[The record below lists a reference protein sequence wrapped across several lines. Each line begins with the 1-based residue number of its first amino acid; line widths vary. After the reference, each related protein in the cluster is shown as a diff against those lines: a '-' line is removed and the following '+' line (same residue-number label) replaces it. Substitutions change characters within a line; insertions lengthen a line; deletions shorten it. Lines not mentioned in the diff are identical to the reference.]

1 MKLGS
6 LFSGSGGF
14 ELAGTFYGIEPVWA
28 SEIEPFP
35 ILVTTKRFPNMKHYG
50 DVSKIDGAKVE
61 PVDIVTFGSPCQ
73 DLSIAGKRA
82 GLEDGLRSNLFY
94 QAVRIIKEMRK
105 ATNNQYPRWA
115 VWENVP
121 GAFTSNNGNDF
132 RSVLETLVGV
142 KENVS
147 IPKPNQWNTSGSI
160 LGRDYSLA
168 WRVLDAQYWG
178 VAQRRRRIFLVCD
191 FDGSCASK
199 VLFESDG
206 LSRYSAESVRSFQ
219 KASRTSQDGIDPSVQ
234 GGGQYYDSHPSDSR
248 VTGPE
253 TVASTVCSKYGTGG
267 GNTPLVQEPKVFGF
281 SPKSSNAMKS
291 SNPDSGCYQADSVRT
306 LDHRGGDPNCDQ
318 GGMAIVE
325 TVDVRLSSDGT
336 INRRSHIYE
345 TARVRCLDTGGQNPD
360 SNHGGV
366 AIVHAV
372 DMGAGKSV
380 CDVLEEKSPTLSTTH
395 YGAPAVNTVE
405 EPAYSMKLGMM
416 LRFDNKPS
424 KDVSVSLDT

>member
-1 MKLGS
+1 MYQYLNLTNGTHREAYWEEITPLRGESSMLNTGELPNAAVESS
-6 LFSGSGGF
+6 LSAT
-14 ELAGTFYGIEPVWA
+14 LMIRVHPRFYLSQTACQGILRRASDRSKRLPEPLKTA
-28 SEIEPFP
+28 LI
-35 ILVTTKRFPNMKHYG
+35 RQ
-50 DVSKIDGAKVE
+50 SK
-61 PVDIVTFGSPCQ
+61 
-73 DLSIAGKRA
+73 
-82 GLEDGLRSNLFY
+82 
-94 QAVRIIKEMRK
+94 
-105 ATNNQYPRWA
+105 
-115 VWENVP
+115 
-121 GAFTSNNGNDF
+121 
-132 RSVLETLVGV
+132 
-142 KENVS
+142 
-147 IPKPNQWNTSGSI
+147 
-160 LGRDYSLA
+160 
-168 WRVLDAQYWG
+168 WG
-178 VAQRRRRIFLVCD
+178 W
-191 FDGSCASK
+191 
-199 VLFESDG
+199 
-206 LSRYSAESVRSFQ
+206 
-219 KASRTSQDGIDPSVQ
+219 

-372 DMGAGKSV
+372 DMGGGKSV
-380 CDVLEEKSPTLSTTH
+380 VDVLEEKSPTLSTTH
-395 YGAPAVNTVE
+395 YGAPAVNVKQVMASQQGECPISEKVCPTITAKSGTGGNNQPIACIKE
-405 EPAYSMKLGMM
+405 
-416 LRFDNKPS
+416 DQ
-424 KDVSVSLDT
+424 